1 VAVKRRQQGIHGSGL
16 ATAGTGG
23 FRRPWFPVLEGL
35 GNRVELGKDKG
46 QLFKI
51 CAGELLLV
59 LRSASSEGLCNLAL
73 QEPAK
78 DREELVLGLL
88 IGELASTE
96 ELEGEIVE
104 AASVVVSKE
113 SLSSSLPL
121 FQCHLSICNRATL
134 ASSMPLAAK
143 TSSNP
148 V

>member
-1 VAVKRRQQGIHGSGL
+1 MAVKRRRRGIYGSGL
-16 ATAGTGG
+16 ATAATGG

-51 CAGELLLV
+51 CSGELLLV
-59 LRSASSEGLCNLAL
+59 LRSASSEGPCNLAL

-78 DREELVLGLL
+78 DCEELVLGLL

-104 AASVVVSKE
+104 AASVVSKE